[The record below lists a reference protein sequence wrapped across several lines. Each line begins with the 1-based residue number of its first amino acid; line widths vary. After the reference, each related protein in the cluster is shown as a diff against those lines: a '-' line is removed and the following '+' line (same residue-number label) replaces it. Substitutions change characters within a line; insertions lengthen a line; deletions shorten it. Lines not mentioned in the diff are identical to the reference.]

1 MAHSEPFLF
10 AVVSSQDDFLQ
21 IPVGWKGRF
30 NTCHG
35 SWEAEAVGL
44 KALCLPSHLWP
55 CSKQGHAFPCPQ
67 AHPSPLQ
74 KFHRPGLLG
83 GEACPH
89 LWSLFCTQLSCVL
102 FWPLAARIPPSRWPT
117 RPASF
122 WGPAIRG
129 PVLAHLRCIFSKRPV
144 CNKADVGVFLC
155 LSLRLLQVGLKSW

>member
-74 KFHRPGLLG
+74 EFHRPGLFGWRGSSSPLVSVLYPTLLCVVLASGCSNPTLPMAHKACFILG
-83 GEACPH
+83 PSIQRPNACPLKVH
-89 LWSLFCTQLSCVL
+89 S
-102 FWPLAARIPPSRWPT
+102 PN
-117 RPASF
+117 
-122 WGPAIRG
+122 
-129 PVLAHLRCIFSKRPV
+129 

-155 LSLRLLQVGLKSW
+155 LSLCLLQVGLKSW